1 MSGVRI
7 IASPLIALLTCLI
20 LPAGA
25 ADDTSFLH
33 NGDVWVFH
41 GDSVLNLHVFP
52 PVPVP
57 AKE

>member
-7 IASPLIALLTCLI
+7 VALLLIALLTCLI
-20 LPAGA
+20 LPARA
-25 ADDTSFLH
+25 ADDASFLH
-33 NGDVWVFH
+33 DGDVWVFH